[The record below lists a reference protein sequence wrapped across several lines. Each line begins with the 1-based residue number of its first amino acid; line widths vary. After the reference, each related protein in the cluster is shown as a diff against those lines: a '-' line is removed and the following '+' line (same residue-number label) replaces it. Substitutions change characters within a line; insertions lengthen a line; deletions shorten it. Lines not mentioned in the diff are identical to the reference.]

1 MSNYAPWLLRI
12 GYYTKDSFLMNVA
25 KASIVGRSESFPG
38 YHMNTAR
45 TTAYEKADFPLHE
58 HKDQS
63 VNSFHYNHILPMAS
77 LFVDYMVSDAFV
89 KSNGQ
94 IDFPS
99 EYIEGYAYL
108 QNKFYG
114 AGKGRFFKA
123 AGVQLWMPSRLL
135 NIEDIALNYISAK
148 KNDTLFL
155 AFMNQSPAAVTTR
168 VTVNPALVA
177 CSQQAGLRLLSHS
190 GKILPL
196 GDSSFLLTVP
206 ARGLAAVAVSG

>member
-1 MSNYAPWLLRI
+1 
-12 GYYTKDSFLMNVA
+12 
-25 KASIVGRSESFPG
+25 
-38 YHMNTAR
+38 
-45 TTAYEKADFPLHE
+45 
-58 HKDQS
+58 
-63 VNSFHYNHILPMAS
+63 MAS